1 VFPSQLLDRAITDGW
16 IRGRETVPHGNLQP
30 ASLDLRLGHE
40 AYRLRCSFLPDRSST
55 VEERLA
61 EVAIDRFELGD
72 GALLE
77 INRPY
82 LIPLVEEL
90 SLPKDVRARANPKSS
105 TGRLDVFTRVV
116 TDRND
121 RFDEIPQGYRGRM
134 YLEVVPLS
142 FAVRVRPGL
151 TLNQLRLIR
160 GEPRCSDADIR
171 AAHKRSP
178 LLFTQGEP
186 TAAKDLAIA
195 DGLFLSL
202 DLSSGR
208 GRGGVGFKA
217 RRNSDAIDL
226 GRVGHYRWE
235 DFWEPVVPDR
245 RTRRVVLEPKEFYLL
260 ISAESVRIPP
270 HFAAEMTAYDP
281 TAGELRTHYAGFFD
295 PGFGYDSVGARR
307 GTRAV
312 LEVRAHDVPFMIEHG
327 QRVCKLTF
335 EQMAGEPETL
345 YGGGIGSNYQDQNVT
360 LGKHFKV
367 HRARAATKRP
377 GTGA

>member
-1 VFPSQLLDRAITDGW
+1 MGGDGG
-16 IRGRETVPHGNLQP
+16 IPPGNLQP
-30 ASLDLRLGHE
+30 ASLDLRLGTE
-40 AYRLRCSFLPDRSST
+40 AYRLRCSFLPDRSSS
-55 VEERLA
+55 VEDRLA
-61 EVAIDRFELGD
+61 EVAIDRFELGE

-90 SLPKDVRARANPKSS
+90 ALPDGVRARANPKSS

-116 TDRND
+116 TDNND
-121 RFDEIPQGYRGRM
+121 RFDEIPVGYRGRL

-171 AAHKRSP
+171 AAHAASP
-178 LLFTQGEP
+178 LLFTEGEP
-186 TAAKDLAIA
+186 TASSDLAIA

-202 DLSSGR
+202 DLAAKR

-226 GRVGHYRWE
+226 SRVGHYRWE
-235 DFWEPVVPDR
+235 DFWEPVVPDHR
-245 RTRRVVLEPKEFYLL
+245 ARVVLEPKEFYLL
-260 ISAESVRIPP
+260 ISSESVRIPP

-295 PGFGYDSVGARR
+295 PGFGYDDAGVRK

-335 EQMAGEPETL
+335 EHMADPPDTL
-345 YGGGIGSNYQDQNVT
+345 YGSGIGSNYQDQNVT
-360 LGKHFKV
+360 LGKHFRA
-367 HRARAATKRP
+367 HRPSGRAKAAANSGENT
-377 GTGA
+377 